1 MPGPINNRKTEF
13 LLLLAVQIVLIC
25 GLTLVYLGKKQTTP
39 LPAQT
44 LNVNAMTA
52 PQLAGALSIS
62 SATAQTLF
70 ESRGRGW
77 ASVYALRHAKA
88 LKGVETAGVDDRFI
102 VRTPSDVAHAFWM
115 GVAAF
120 GLVFWLVHAVL
131 RKAAPS
137 ADPFLLPLVALL
149 SGFGLMMVYSV
160 KDPYRDTFAFT
171 GQAWG
176 VAAYGIAALVVPLT
190 RPFGRL
196 TLRRYQYAY
205 AGAAAFLMALL
216 ASPLGHGPGGIHIQ
230 LFGLEPVEFIKIL
243 LVLFVASYLA
253 ERQGSLGDAKSAL
266 PRLADFGPLAVAYGF
281 VLLLFFIVKDLGP
294 AVLLFGVF
302 LGLLYLTTQRVLYP
316 LVGAALLLL
325 AAIGGY
331 VLHFGFFATRVT
343 MWLHPWDNADKNGAQ
358 LAQGLWGM
366 AAGGLWGSGLGLGRP
381 DFVPRAGSDSI
392 FATWGEQT
400 GLIGGLVL
408 LTVYSLLLARGLHV
422 ARRAV
427 TDFDRLLAAGL
438 TLLLGLQAMIILGGV
453 SGLTPLT
460 GITLPFVSFGA
471 SSLVADFFAVG
482 LLLHLSGKTLP
493 SGVADRATPEWSR
506 AARVL
511 AVAGAAYLLL
521 GVGIV
526 RLFWVQG
533 IQDRDIAT
541 RLLRTPDRDTKP
553 GAPLPPHVNPRLLAY
568 ADSIPRGRV
577 LDRNGQALAR
587 SPASGDEPGQTTLLC
602 PDGRARVYPGGAACA
617 QLVSAVE
624 RPAGPFNALGQ
635 NDRLRGFSSYGALL
649 DPYRTRSLPFHH
661 DPVGKDVALT
671 IDQDLQQTAME
682 ALHKYAGAIRDRRT
696 GRPKEKGAA
705 VLLDAATGEAL
716 ALVSL
721 PTFDPADLTPESWAA
736 MQTVPD
742 GPVFDRALSG
752 LYPPGSVFKIVTATA
767 ALNHGKG
774 DTTVFCN
781 HLDPNVRWRFG
792 GKGYGRRITDDEDF
806 VPHGETDMAKALRVS
821 CNVYF
826 AHLAIDTGAP
836 ALDETARHR
845 FALAHMPSLD
855 ALGRSLPDCG
865 YGQGPVLVTPLE
877 MGRVAQAVAN
887 GGQALPTTFLKS
899 SSKSTSAAEAM
910 TPEQAA
916 HMQRMLTA
924 VVTDGTAR
932 GVFSGLRVSVAGKTG
947 SAQNS
952 QGDRMSHS
960 WFVGFAPAEHP
971 TVAFACIVENGG
983 FGRSAAAPVCR
994 EMVRKALR

>member
-1 MPGPINNRKTEF
+1 MSRTNNRKTEF
-13 LLLLAVQIVLIC
+13 LLLLAVQIVLIF
-25 GLTLVYLGKKQTTP
+25 GLTLVYLGKKQTTT

-52 PQLAGALSIS
+52 PQLASALSVDRE
-62 SATAQTLF
+62 TAQALVAA
-70 ESRGRGW
+70 RGRGW
-77 ASVYALRHAKA
+77 PSVFSLRHAKA
-88 LKGVETAGVDDRFI
+88 LKGVQTADIDGRF
-102 VRTPSDVAHAFWM
+102 VLRTPSDVARAFW
-115 GVAAF
+115 GGAAAF
-120 GLVFWLVHAVL
+120 LLVFWLVHGVL
-131 RKAAPS
+131 RKAAPT
-137 ADPFLLPLVALL
+137 ADPFLLPLAALL
-149 SGFGLMMVYSV
+149 SGIGLMMVYSV

-176 VAAYGIAALVVPLT
+176 VAAYGIVALVVPLT

-205 AGAAAFLMALL
+205 AGAAAILMALL

-266 PRLADFGPLAVAYGF
+266 PRLTDFGPLAAAYGF
-281 VLLLFFIVKDLGP
+281 VLLLFFVVKDLGP

-302 LGLLYLTTQRVLYP
+302 LGLLYLTTRRVLYP

-325 AAIGGY
+325 AALGGY
-331 VLHFGFFATRVT
+331 ALHFGFFATRVT

-358 LAQGLWGM
+358 LAHGLWGM
-366 AAGGLWGSGLGLGRP
+366 ATGGLWGSGLGLGQP
-381 DFVPRAGSDSI
+381 EFVPRAGSDSI

-408 LTVYSLLLARGLHV
+408 LSVYALMLARGLRA

-438 TLLLGLQAMIILGGV
+438 TLLLALQAMIILGGV

-493 SGVADRATPEWSR
+493 TGVADRATPEWNR
-506 AARVL
+506 AARTL
-511 AVAGAAYLLL
+511 AVGGAAYLLL
-521 GVGIV
+521 GVGV
-526 RLFWVQG
+526 GRLFWVQG
-533 IQDRDIAT
+533 VQDQYIAT
-541 RLLRTPDRDTKP
+541 RLLKTPDRDTKP
-553 GAPLPPHVNPRLLAY
+553 GTPLPSHVNPRLLAY
-568 ADSIPRGRV
+568 ADLIPRGKV

-587 SPASGDEPGQTTLLC
+587 DPEGDDEPGQTTLLS

-617 QLVSAVE
+617 QLVWAVE
-624 RPAGPFNALGQ
+624 RPGGPGNALGQ
-635 NDRLRGFSSYGALL
+635 NDRLRGFASYAALL
-649 DPYRTRSLPFHH
+649 PPYRTRHLPFHH
-661 DPVGKDVALT
+661 DPSGADVTLT
-671 IDQDLQQTAME
+671 IDKDLQQAATD
-682 ALHKYAGAIRDRRT
+682 ALHKYAGAVRDRRT
-696 GRPKEKGAA
+696 GKPKNKGAA
-705 VLLDAATGEAL
+705 VLLDAASGEVLAL
-716 ALVSL
+716 ASL
-721 PTFDPADLTPESWAA
+721 PTFDPSELTPESWAA
-736 MQTVPD
+736 LQTVPD
-742 GPVFDRALSG
+742 GPAFNRALSG

-767 ALNHGKG
+767 ALAHGKG

-781 HLDPNVRWRFG
+781 HLDPNVRWRFNG
-792 GKGYGRRITDDEDF
+792 NGYGRRITDDEDF
-806 VPHGETDMAKALRVS
+806 VPHGQTDMAKALRVS

-826 AHLAIDTGAP
+826 AHLAIDEGAP
-836 ALDETARHR
+836 ALDDTARRR
-845 FALAHMPSLD
+845 FTLTHMPSLD

-865 YGQGPVLVTPLE
+865 YGQGPVVVTPLE
-877 MGRVAQAVAN
+877 MARVAQAVAN
-887 GGQALPTTFLKS
+887 DGRALPATYVHSGRQATQGTEAL
-899 SSKSTSAAEAM
+899 TSD
-910 TPEQAA
+910 QAR

-924 VVTDGTAR
+924 VVTDGTAK
-932 GVFSGLRVSVAGKTG
+932 GVFSDLRVSVAGKTG

-952 QGDRMSHS
+952 QGDKMSHS

-994 EMVRKALR
+994 EMVRHALR